1 VGLLVLRNADGDRR
15 SNRAVEYECRGVR
28 SCRTKSKR
36 SLKPIPRSRDWQ
48 VLRVHSPTKCWSW
61 KTCPLAHHQF
71 KEPRENRP
79 ERETE
84 HQRFSGMQ
92 KIAELT
98 YMALMVHQDVRKV
111 GDRGEPKHPPQNT
124 KDDPPCRSRQAVSPP
139 LQFIGNL
146 FPQCSENYEEF
157 IGAKEASSLGSLKGP
172 LRVSEHFI
180 FGWPQHFL
188 DSRSIFWIWPQAI
201 LPHV

>member
-1 VGLLVLRNADGDRR
+1 MGW
-15 SNRAVEYECRGVR
+15 

-36 SLKPIPRSRDWQ
+36 SLKPIPRSRDC
-48 VLRVHSPTKCWSW
+48 LRVHSPTKCWSW

-98 YMALMVHQDVRKV
+98 YMALMVHPDVRKV
-111 GDRGEPKHPPQNT
+111 GDSGEPKHPPQNT

-139 LQFIGNL
+139 LQSIGHL
-146 FPQCSENYEEF
+146 FPPVQRELRRVHWS
-157 IGAKEASSLGSLKGP
+157 KEASSRGSLKGL

-188 DSRSIFWIWPQAI
+188 DSRSIFWNWPQAI